1 MPSGRRGWAA
11 VAAAL
16 AVATATVVVAPEQ
29 AAHAAPAM
37 TVEPATGLVDGDR
50 VTITAS
56 GLPPGSWVEA
66 GQCVAA
72 PAVSY
77 LDCDMSDGA
86 FAVVEAGG
94 TVTMALRVDAVLTAG
109 FGAGTSREVD
119 CRQGACTVALW
130 GDAAAPLVSNALGFV
145 ADAPLAPPPT
155 LSVTPDTGLHDLA
168 SVTVEAAGLVW
179 SDWAVVMQC
188 VAAPIDEDDCDYAT
202 AASVAVTAAGEV
214 SLDQVVLATIE
225 TFNRGPVDCR
235 EPGSCVLAV
244 SGNYMRSPAK
254 TATAALAF
262 DPDAQVVVPSLAVSP
277 GTGLVDGQVVSV
289 TGSDFP
295 PGGAGDSWVEISQ
308 CTAEASWDSCQWVG
322 WSAVDGSGAIA
333 ADVPVWAILSTH
345 AGEVDCRTSAEP
357 CQLVASRGAPD
368 SERAGRTDL
377 DFAEDGPL
385 LPPPTIEVTPSSG
398 LSGGD
403 VVTVAGTG
411 FTPSGYAFVS
421 LCERGSADRCDWE
434 SALWPDV
441 SASGT
446 FTVDLTVEES
456 FETWDGDVDC
466 LAGACMVAAED
477 EVRRRTATA
486 DVEFATPAGGQQR
499 YVDPVF
505 DEVEVDEGIV
515 YRETHDAH
523 GVPVQLTLDL
533 YQPVGDTAE
542 QRPVIAWFRGGWFG
556 TDDDGI
562 ARSYAEA
569 FARRGYVVAV
579 VDPRARPDL
588 GCCPTRD
595 AVGVSEAIA
604 DATDDG
610 AAAVAWL
617 RDHAADHRLDPRALV
632 AGGTE
637 GGGAVSFGLAY
648 PGQGRGRPGDHGG
661 GGMHGAEAG
670 MDVGPTVAAA
680 LPVSGVALGEPAAGA
695 PPVLAFHGGADLT
708 APAHLSE
715 WTCTAARKVDDRCDV
730 VTYAGAGSQIS
741 VSRQRDIVRRSTA
754 FLVETVLGPLGYV
767 DGDPPATTTT
777 TARDPAA
784 PSDPS
789 TTTTTTTTAAGPRG
803 DLPRTGADGTLP
815 LARIGAAATLAGAA
829 LVALSVRRRRRTD
842 VAGTQEG

>member
-1 MPSGRRGWAA
+1 M
-11 VAAAL
+11 
-16 AVATATVVVAPEQ
+16 ATATAVVAPDH
-29 AAHAAPAM
+29 AAQAAPAM
-37 TVEPATGLVDGDR
+37 TVDPATGLVDGDR

-66 GQCVAA
+66 GQCVSA
-72 PAVSY
+72 PGDAY
-77 LDCDMSDGA
+77 RDCDVSDGA
-86 FAVVEAGG
+86 FAIVGADG
-94 TVTMALRVDAVLTAG
+94 TATMALRVDAVLTAG

-119 CRQGACTVALW
+119 CRQEACTIALW
-130 GDAAAPLVSNALGFV
+130 GDAATPLVSNALGFV

-179 SDWAVVMQC
+179 SDSAVVMQC
-188 VAAPIDEDDCDYAT
+188 AADPVDEDDCDYAT
-202 AASVAVTAAGEV
+202 AASVAVTAAGELD
-214 SLDQVVLATIE
+214 LDQVVLATIE

-244 SGNYMRSPAK
+244 SSDYLRSPSK
-254 TATAALAF
+254 TATAALTF
-262 DPDAQVVVPSLAVSP
+262 DPDAEVVVPSLAVSP
-277 GTGLVDGQVVSV
+277 GTGLVDGQIVSV
-289 TGSDFP
+289 TGDDFP
-295 PGGAGDSWVEISQ
+295 PSGAGGSWVEISQ

-322 WSAVDGSGAIA
+322 WSAVDAGGAVA
-333 ADVPVWAILSTH
+333 ADVPVWAILSTP

-368 SERAGRTDL
+368 SERAGRADL

-385 LPPPTIEVTPSSG
+385 LPPPTIEVTPSTG

-403 VVTVAGTG
+403 VVTVDGTG

-421 LCERGSADRCDWE
+421 LCERGSTDRCDWE

-441 SASGT
+441 SSSGT

-456 FETWDGDVDC
+456 FEAWDGGVDC
-466 LAGACMVAAED
+466 VAGACMVAAAD

-486 DVEFATPAGGQQR
+486 DVEFASPAGGQQR

-505 DEVEVDEGIV
+505 DEVEVTEGIV

-523 GVPVQLTLDL
+523 GAPVQLTLDL
-533 YQPVGDTAE
+533 YQPAGDTAE

-556 TDDDGI
+556 SDDGGI
-562 ARSYAEA
+562 ARSYADA

-579 VDPRARPDL
+579 VDHRARPDL

-595 AVGVSEAIA
+595 ALGVSEAIA

-610 AAAVAWL
+610 ASAVAWL
-617 RDHAADHRLDPRALV
+617 RDHAGDHRLDPRALV

-648 PGQGRGRPGDHGG
+648 PGQGRGRPGGHGG
-661 GGMHGAEAG
+661 GGTHGAMDMDAG
-670 MDVGPTVAAA
+670 PAVAAA
-680 LPVSGVALGEPAAGA
+680 LPVSGVAVGEPAAGA

-730 VTYAGAGSQIS
+730 VAYAGAGSQIS

-754 FLVETVLGPLGYV
+754 FLAETVLGPLGYL
-767 DGDPPATTTT
+767 DGDPPSTTTT
-777 TARDPAA
+777 TAHGPAA
-784 PSDPS
+784 PGDPS
-789 TTTTTTTTAAGPRG
+789 TTTTTAAGPRG

-815 LARIGAAATLAGAA
+815 LARIGAAATVAGAA